1 MINPFDE
8 EVRSLEI
15 SPTPSYSDSEEEIN
29 NAYEESIKE
38 NSILPI
44 LKQELRLKIQTRR
57 LIEGQEELH
66 TEKTEPNKV
75 YEVCVFSSIIIISLL
90 IRFMCCFQ
98 WN

>member
-38 NSILPI
+38 MADIANNLTAT
-44 LKQELRLKIQTRR
+44 LKDIA
-57 LIEGQEELH
+57 
-66 TEKTEPNKV
+66 
-75 YEVCVFSSIIIISLL
+75 
-90 IRFMCCFQ
+90 
-98 WN
+98 